1 MWKHTNNDFEDNY
14 IPKVLLL
21 CTKDSFHL
29 ENVQDKYCSTHM
41 LEKQQMEQKYIDN
54 AALQQ
59 EEPALTTG
67 YRDKKITMDI
77 IGSSILWSLHNVQL

>member
-1 MWKHTNNDFEDNY
+1 
-14 IPKVLLL
+14 
-21 CTKDSFHL
+21 
-29 ENVQDKYCSTHM
+29 M

-77 IGSSILWSLHNVQL
+77 IGSSILWSLHNVQLWFGINKMKISCTYLSIKEMNSINL

>member
-1 MWKHTNNDFEDNY
+1 
-14 IPKVLLL
+14 
-21 CTKDSFHL
+21 
-29 ENVQDKYCSTHM
+29 M

-67 YRDKKITMDI
+67 YRDRNYNGYHWLKHSMESAQCTTI
-77 IGSSILWSLHNVQL
+77 IWN

>member
-1 MWKHTNNDFEDNY
+1 MQAESLATALVGSISRNPLPNNDFEDNY

-59 EEPALTTG
+59 EEPALTN
-67 YRDKKITMDI
+67 K
-77 IGSSILWSLHNVQL
+77 HAF

>member
-1 MWKHTNNDFEDNY
+1 
-14 IPKVLLL
+14 
-21 CTKDSFHL
+21 
-29 ENVQDKYCSTHM
+29 M